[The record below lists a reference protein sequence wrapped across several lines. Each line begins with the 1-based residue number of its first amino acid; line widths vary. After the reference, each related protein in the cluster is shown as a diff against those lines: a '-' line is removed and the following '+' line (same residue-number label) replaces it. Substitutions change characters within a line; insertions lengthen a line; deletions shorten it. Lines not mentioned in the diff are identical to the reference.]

1 MKIVVSSTGK
11 ELKSIASP
19 VFGRCP
25 YFVVVEVEG
34 SKIVSVKAIEN
45 IGVAQRGGAGI
56 SAAQLIANEKV
67 SIVITIAVGPR
78 AFDVLNQIGIE
89 VYTGVQG
96 TVEENVKAFLDEK
109 LEKLSAP
116 TGPMNV
122 GMPPGKVTW

>member
-25 YFVVVEVEG
+25 YFVVVEVED

-45 IGVAQRGGAGI
+45 TGVAQRGGAGI
-56 SAAQLIANEKV
+56 SAAQLVANEKV
-67 SIVITIAVGPR
+67 GVVITIAVGPR
-78 AFDVLNQIGIE
+78 AFGVLGQLEIE

-96 TVEENVKAFLDEK
+96 TVEENVKAFLDGK

-116 TGPMNV
+116 TGPI
-122 GMPPGKVTW
+122 GTGP